1 VIPIDVIPAY
11 LLTGAFAGF
20 FAGLL
25 GVGGGVVVVP
35 VLSIIF
41 TAQGFPAREVLH
53 LALGTSMATIL
64 FTSLSSLR
72 AHHAH
77 QAVLWPVVRQ
87 LTPGIL
93 LGTMLGA
100 QLAARISSRSL
111 SIFFVGF
118 MLLLALQ
125 MIANLRPTPSR
136 RLPGW
141 IGLSATGSVIGAIAS
156 LAALGGGALTVPYLI
171 WCNVPPH
178 RAIGTSAA
186 VGLPIAIGGTL
197 GYIWNGW
204 AHADLPAGSPRLRLP
219 AGARHHPAGQR
230 AGCTARRPS
239 GPSTADQGA
248 EAGICRPA
256 ARPLGKNA
264 VEPLRQLSFSVP

>member
-1 VIPIDVIPAY
+1 MTGLSAGFAATADQRQPRPDLSPLLPRVIPFDVIPAY

-35 VLSIIF
+35 VLTIIF

-93 LGTMLGA
+93 LGTLLGA

-118 MLLLALQ
+118 MLLLAVQ

-141 IGLSATGSVIGAIAS
+141 IGLSAGRKLHRRRSPVWPRW
-156 LAALGGGALTVPYLI
+156 AAG
-171 WCNVPPH
+171 
-178 RAIGTSAA
+178 R
-186 VGLPIAIGGTL
+186 
-197 GYIWNGW
+197 
-204 AHADLPAGSPRLRLP
+204 
-219 AGARHHPAGQR
+219 
-230 AGCTARRPS
+230 
-239 GPSTADQGA
+239 
-248 EAGICRPA
+248 
-256 ARPLGKNA
+256 
-264 VEPLRQLSFSVP
+264 

>member
-1 VIPIDVIPAY
+1 MIPFDVIPAY

-35 VLSIIF
+35 VLTIIF

-93 LGTMLGA
+93 LGTMLGT
-100 QLAARISSRSL
+100 QLAAHISSRSL

-125 MIANLRPTPSR
+125 MIANLRPMPSR

-141 IGLSATGSVIGAIAS
+141 GGLSLAGSFIGAIAS

-186 VGLPIAIGGTL
+186 VGLPIAVGGTL

-204 AHADLPAGSPRLRLP
+204 AHADLPAGSLGFVYLPAFALLVPASMLTAPLGARLAHRLP
-219 AGARHHPAGQR
+219 VATLKRIFSGVLIFLAGKMLWSIFG
-230 AGCTARRPS
+230 
-239 GPSTADQGA
+239 
-248 EAGICRPA
+248 
-256 ARPLGKNA
+256 
-264 VEPLRQLSFSVP
+264 